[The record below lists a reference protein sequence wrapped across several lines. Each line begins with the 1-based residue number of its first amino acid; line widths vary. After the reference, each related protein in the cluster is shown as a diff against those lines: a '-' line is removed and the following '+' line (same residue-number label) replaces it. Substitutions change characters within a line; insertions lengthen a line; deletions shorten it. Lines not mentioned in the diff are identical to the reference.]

1 MLEITKININNFYS
15 IGNVSLNMTNGLHYV
30 VGVNADVES
39 VAKSSNGSG
48 KTASFSGIYQGLYNK
63 NIKNPK
69 GLLES
74 VNNSISGKP
83 YSISITFKKGVEE
96 YEVINDRNQNKISII
111 NKGNEI
117 QVKGI
122 ANQLKQIKDIIGLD
136 FETFSA
142 LTYISQGTLQ
152 AILDTTNKDNILYQ
166 FFNVDSIHKAETLLK
181 EERKELKNLR
191 TILITKV
198 RGAEKNLELLTS
210 FEKVDVESIEQNVK
224 ILTESLLELSKDKRH
239 TQVKMIEHK
248 INQLGLENTEIL
260 GKLNLSRFVLKESS
274 TKLASFKKGKCP
286 TCGHISDFDN
296 ITLTLQEEINK
307 SSKEIKELEE
317 KEIELSVSIKDFKEK
332 ANNLKVTLEADAT
345 TLSQKINLLKSKLL
359 VVKEQN
365 SQYEKIISQ
374 KVAIE
379 EGIKSLYQEMSELDV
394 HLNLIEQAILLIKDG
409 TLVNEYLN
417 KFRKVFTSVLKDLMQ
432 KTDFGITTSVTV
444 TNGKLD
450 YRFFER
456 GVEKGYNDLSAGER
470 TRVSLVLLISTIFTL
485 EKVTGFSSNYLV
497 IDEMLGVLDD
507 EGIEMVKKFLDI
519 IRKDKAVYLI
529 THHEEIPIDFFDS
542 ILTFT
547 KTNGITELTS
557 NKNLR
562 N

>member
-15 IGNVSLNMTNGLHYV
+15 IGSVSLNMTNGLHYV

-111 NKGNEI
+111 SKGTEI

>member
-1 MLEITKININNFYS
+1 MLEVTKIDISNFYS
-15 IGNVSLNMTNGLHYV
+15 LGNVTLNMTNGLHYV
-30 VGVNADVES
+30 VGVNADVDS
-39 VAKSSNGSG
+39 VSKSSNGSG

-69 GLLES
+69 GLIES
-74 VNNSISGKP
+74 VNNSVTGKP
-83 YSISITFKKGVEE
+83 YCISVSMKIGNEQ
-96 YEVINDRNQNKISII
+96 YEIINDRNQNKITII
-111 NKGNEI
+111 NNGKEI

-122 ANQLKQIKDIIGLD
+122 TNQLKQIKELIGLD

-142 LTYISQGTLQ
+142 LTYISQSTLQ

-166 FFNVDSIHKAETLLK
+166 FFNVEAIHKAESLLK

-198 RGAEKNLELLTS
+198 RGAEKNVELLTS
-210 FEKVDVESIEQNVK
+210 FEKVDVEAIEQNVK

-239 TQVKMIEHK
+239 TQVKMLEHK

-260 GKLNLSRFVLKESS
+260 GKLNLARFVLKENSS
-274 TKLASFKKGKCP
+274 KLTSFRKGKCP
-286 TCGHISDFDN
+286 TCGHIADFDN
-296 ITLTLQEEINK
+296 IALSAQEEINK

-317 KEIELSVSIKDFKEK
+317 KETELSISIKGFKEK
-332 ANNLKVTLEADAT
+332 ANNLKVTLESDAT

-365 SQYEKIISQ
+365 SQYEKIMNQRTS
-374 KVAIE
+374 IE
-379 EGIKSLYQEMSELDV
+379 ADIEALYKEMGELDI
-394 HLNLIEQAILLIKDG
+394 HLNLIEQALLLIKDG

-417 KFRKVFTSVLKDLMQ
+417 KFRKVFISVLKDLMQ
-432 KTDFGITTSVTV
+432 QTDFGITTSVTV
-444 TNGKLD
+444 TSGKLN

-456 GVEKGYNDLSAGER
+456 GIEKGYNDLSAGER
-470 TRVSLVLLISTIFTL
+470 TRVSLILLISTIFTL
-485 EKVTGFSSNYLV
+485 EKVTGFSGNYLV

-547 KTNGITELTS
+547 KTNGVTELTS
-557 NKNLR
+557 NKKVR

>member
-15 IGNVSLNMTNGLHYV
+15 IGNVSLNMTNGIHYV